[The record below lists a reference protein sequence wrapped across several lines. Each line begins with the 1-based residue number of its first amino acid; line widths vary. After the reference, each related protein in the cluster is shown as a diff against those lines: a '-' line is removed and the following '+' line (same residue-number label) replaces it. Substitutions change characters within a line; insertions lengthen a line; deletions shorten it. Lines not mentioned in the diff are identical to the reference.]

1 MPCHLDFITKF
12 IVKGKILLEEET
24 QKGSSSKKEKEEER
38 YSFGGGERRG
48 AELGLLS
55 NSFARCVVIKA
66 MTSLRF

>member
-24 QKGSSSKKEKEEER
+24 QKGSSSEKEEER